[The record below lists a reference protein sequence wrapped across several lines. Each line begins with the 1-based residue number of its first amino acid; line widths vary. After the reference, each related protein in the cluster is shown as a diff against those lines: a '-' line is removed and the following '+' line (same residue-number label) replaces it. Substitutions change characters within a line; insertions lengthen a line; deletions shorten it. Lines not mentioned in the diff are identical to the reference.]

1 MGWGAMDLSRLG
13 MMFLIAVFGVGAL
26 FVASNGQHGLPYW
39 GGIGFFVFCI
49 LLLFKLIAVNDE
61 HAH

>member
-1 MGWGAMDLSRLG
+1 MEWGIMDLSRYG
-13 MMFLIAVFGVGAL
+13 MMFLIAVFGVTGL

-39 GGIGFFVFCI
+39 GGIAFFIFCI
-49 LLLFKLIAVNDE
+49 LLLFKLISVHDE